1 MNSSLRPTRHERG
14 VALLLVLVAMATA
27 TTLTIG
33 WLASQD
39 NASLIGRNVV
49 ATSEARSVAS
59 SGLDLAISVM
69 QTETDWRTKHQD
81 GVLFRD
87 LAVGDGTIHLSL
99 LDPTTNLP
107 PTSESVEIHVISTAT
122 VGAIS
127 QSVAAYVSLLGGD
140 EDEDL
145 QQNVSGFAL
154 FSLSTIEI
162 NDNATVARWSAAPAS
177 ALGHRLAMGTASSA
191 SRSVR
196 IGDNAATIDTT
207 LYHGQGPS
215 PALMINSTEF
225 DVNTMELPWPLALDG
240 VQAPLDSSTA
250 SMPSP
255 GNMGAL
261 DEVPA
266 GSLRLGSHDVL
277 HVSPAFPLLVEGNL
291 LLDPGARLVIE
302 GDARLQVGG
311 TLVMDDASI
320 ELLPHATLH
329 AVIAAGAVISDS
341 RIGSMDGWIDPNR
354 ITLSHGA
361 DDTLAHTWHIS
372 GDSSLTGCIDG
383 RAIDVVL
390 QDHAVVQG
398 RIAANRITL
407 NDSSCLLYDHGLS
420 EGIGQPRAGRLLH
433 EVRDSRRSRS
443 RFLDRLPGA
452 FLDSMRA
459 LGDDRDWNQR
469 SWPKGVRTRG
479 NAGPYRGWRHDPTP
493 RPVPVE
499 CRLLTH
505 GIDACSWEAMVLQQE
520 GRQ

>member
-1 MNSSLRPTRHERG
+1 MNTPLRPTRHERG
-14 VALLLVLVAMATA
+14 VALLLVLIAMATA

-69 QTETDWRTKHQD
+69 QTETDWRTKHQN
-81 GVLFRD
+81 GVLFQD
-87 LAVGDGTIHLSL
+87 LAIGDGTIHLSL

-107 PTSESVEIHVISTAT
+107 PTSESVEIHVVSTAT

-177 ALGHRLAMGTASSA
+177 ALGRRLAMGTASSA
-191 SRSVR
+191 ARSVH
-196 IGDNAATIDTT
+196 IGGNAATIDTT
-207 LYHGQGPS
+207 LYHSQGPS
-215 PALMINSTEF
+215 PALMVNSTEF
-225 DVNTMELPWPLALDG
+225 DVNTVELPWSLSLDG
-240 VQAPLDSSTA
+240 VQTPLESSTA
-250 SMPSP
+250 FMPSP
-255 GNMGAL
+255 GNMAAQ

-266 GSLRLGSHDVL
+266 GSLRLGPHDVL
-277 HVSPAFPLLVEGNL
+277 HVSPSSPLLVEGDL
-291 LLDPGARLVIE
+291 LLDPGARIMIE

-311 TLVMDDASI
+311 TLVMDGASI

-341 RIGSMDGWIDPNR
+341 RIGSKGGWMDPDR

-361 DDTLAHTWHIS
+361 DDTLAHTWRIS

-390 QDHAVVQG
+390 EDDAVVQG

-433 EVRDSRRSRS
+433 KVWNARRSSS
-443 RFLDRLPGA
+443 RFLNRLPA
-452 FLDSMRA
+452 VFLDSMRA
-459 LGDDRDWNQR
+459 LGGDRGWNQR
-469 SWPKGVRTRG
+469 SWFQERRTRG
-479 NAGPYRGWRHDPTP
+479 NQGPYRGWRHDPTP
-493 RPVPVE
+493 RPIPVE

-505 GIDACSWEAMVLQQE
+505 GIDACSWEAMVVQQE
-520 GRQ
+520 GRK